1 MRVQKYTGLPIAIDW
16 AINISNSQLSLAQ
29 LVWGNRE
36 FPPTQKYLPLAMVAS
51 DLSRKIIYI
60 EFQWIHR
67 YTPIFKL
74 EQWFFHRF
82 CEVCQDKKLERPLGM
97 GDKVKTKI
105 ISINLPINE
114 LKTRKFIH
122 CVAMSWTDVE
132 LPALWVR
139 LLIRVI
145 NRKGVQHCSYL

>member
-1 MRVQKYTGLPIAIDW
+1 
-16 AINISNSQLSLAQ
+16 
-29 LVWGNRE
+29 
-36 FPPTQKYLPLAMVAS
+36 MVAS

-67 YTPIFKL
+67 YTPICKL

-82 CEVCQDKKLERPLGM
+82 CEVCQDKELERPLGM

-122 CVAMSWTDVE
+122 CDAMSWTDVE
-132 LPALWVR
+132 LPALWVWFWFV
-139 LLIRVI
+139 LLTGRVCSTAATYK
-145 NRKGVQHCSYL
+145 RKGLSIHFHTKLQTSNIIQSVLDSYDISTSGIVQIFIEF